1 MPDER
6 ARARHAQAP
15 GTRGEQWHSGVVPNQ
30 GRAQRRDA
38 AENRERI
45 LDRAEELFQEE
56 GLEIGFHRIA
66 DDVGVGVGTVYR
78 HFPDRGTLFL
88 AIYRRNQARLDEA
101 GEEMLEAEPG
111 MPRLLSFMDGAIR
124 LAVHKP
130 VSRRI
135 SARVS
140 RLYPE
145 ELRMGRWAAEVAE
158 SVAVAKSS
166 GDIRD
171 DAEVGDIAML
181 ATMVADLATVAEPQR
196 SRLIPRMR
204 AYVLDALRP
213 EGAARPLLPSEP
225 MTPDDLT
232 GLAHQGDRD

>member
-1 MPDER
+1 MPKQE
-6 ARARHAQAP
+6 
-15 GTRGEQWHSGVVPNQ
+15 
-30 GRAQRRDA
+30 RAQRRDA
-38 AENRERI
+38 AQNRERI
-45 LDRAEELFQEE
+45 LDRAEELFQDE

-66 DDVGVGVGTVYR
+66 DVTGVGVGTVYR
-78 HFPDRGTLFL
+78 HFPDRGALFL
-88 AIYRRNQARLDEA
+88 AIYRRNQARLDEV
-101 GEEMLEAEPG
+101 GEEMLKAEPG
-111 MPRLLSFMDGAIR
+111 MPRVLSFMDGAIR

-135 SARVS
+135 SARV
-140 RLYPE
+140 
-145 ELRMGRWAAEVAE
+145 LRMYPDEPRMGSWAAEVME
-158 SVAVAKSS
+158 AVETAKAD

-171 DAEVGDIAML
+171 DAELGDIAML
-181 ATMVADLATVAEPQR
+181 ATMVADLATAAEPQR

-213 EGAARPLLPSEP
+213 EGAARPSLPSEP